1 MEEPEFWQRL
11 EFRICA
17 EFEGFADRRLRFYWC
32 DGLFPEEFDLA
43 GGDRQIT
50 GVALCGNRGH
60 GLDRWQFTLVLSR
73 DTASR
78 DQIDWSALL
87 PSDRLTGWLT
97 PDPQNKT
104 LRLEP
109 LSGYDD

>member
-1 MEEPEFWQRL
+1 MQEPEFWQRL

-17 EFEGFADRRLRFYWC
+17 EFQGLADRRLRSYWC
-32 DGLFPEEFDLA
+32 DGLLPDEYDLA
-43 GGDRQIT
+43 GAERHVT
-50 GVALCGNRGH
+50 GIAFCGHNGQQ
-60 GLDRWQFTLVLSR
+60 RWQFTLVLSPQ
-73 DTASR
+73 TASR

-97 PDPQNKT
+97 PNPQNKT
-104 LRLEP
+104 LRIDP